1 MNIRAL
7 LAKMTVEE
15 KVAQLCSIVKWKPVP
30 DPVREYGR
38 QIRSGIGHFCTVV
51 RPFKAREAAEWCNRI
66 QRAMLAKTRLKVP
79 AIIHDECLHGL
90 QTDGATV
97 YPQAIGLSCSWDPAF
112 VEKIA
117 SAIGQE
123 TRARGISQALSPT
136 INLARDPR
144 CGRTEETYGEDPLLA
159 SRFGVAFI
167 RGLQGQ
173 NVAATPK
180 HFAANFVGDGGRDS
194 HDIHYSELELR
205 ESYFPAFEAA
215 IREGK
220 AMSLM
225 PAYNSIN
232 GVPCSANSWLLNDIL
247 RKEWGFEGFTG
258 SDYGGVVNMHMSH
271 GYARNKAEAARKAIL
286 GGMDVEYP
294 DSATYP
300 LLTQEV
306 RSGRVPRVVLDR
318 SVMRVLSAKEKL
330 GLFNNPFANPERAAA
345 LSDTREHRSL
355 AREAARRSF
364 VLLKNSGILP
374 LKSVKKL
381 AVIGPNSAVARVGGY
396 SGHGV
401 RMVTPLE
408 GIKARLGGRVEVTHE
423 NGCSLLGGT
432 SKGMQKAVAVARRAD
447 AVVLVMGGDSG
458 GSWVQNQELTEGEG
472 RDRSDL
478 RLPGLQEQLIREV
491 AAVNRKVVVVIV
503 NGSAVVTAGWDN
515 LVGAVLNAWY
525 PGEEGGT
532 AIAEALMGDFSP
544 SGKLTMTFPKATGVL
559 PFYYNIKPTGRL
571 YDYNDMRGPLHQY
584 PFGHGL
590 SYARLDYRGFR
601 ARVDGKGIRVTGSI
615 RNEGKVAGAEV
626 VQLYIH
632 DKYAS
637 MTRPLKELK
646 AFSRVEPVPG
656 KSVAVDFLLR
666 PDDLTFLNGKLKRI
680 FEPGEFEVMVGSS
693 SEDIRFRET
702 VTLNPGKRF
711 TSVENTGGR
720 GLKRNR
726 EFMAAGGI

>member
-1 MNIRAL
+1 VDIKAL

-15 KVAQLCSIVKWKPVP
+15 KVAQLCSIVRWKPVP
-30 DPVREYGR
+30 DPVKEYAKEIR
-38 QIRSGIGHFCTVV
+38 QGIGSFCTVL
-51 RPFKAREAAEWCNRI
+51 RPFKAREAAEWNNRI
-66 QRAMLAKTRLKVP
+66 QREMAAKTRLKIP
-79 AIIHDECLHGL
+79 AIIHDEVLHGL
-90 QTDGATV
+90 MGDGATV
-97 YPQAIGLSCSWDPAF
+97 YPQAIGLSCSWDPEL
-112 VEKIA
+112 VRKVA

-123 TRARGISQALSPT
+123 TRARGISLALSPT

-167 RGLQGQ
+167 GGLQSQGLG
-173 NVAATPK
+173 ATPK

-194 HDIHYSELELR
+194 HDIHYSELEMR

-215 IREGK
+215 IREAK
-220 AMSLM
+220 AMSIM

-232 GVPCSANSWLLNDIL
+232 GVPCSANNWLLNDIL
-247 RKEWGFEGFTG
+247 RGEWGFNGFTG
-258 SDYGGVVNMHMSH
+258 SDYGGVVNMHNSH
-271 GYARNKAEAARKAIL
+271 GYARDKAEAARKAIL

-294 DSATYP
+294 DPATYP
-300 LLTQEV
+300 LLAREV
-306 RSGRVPRVVLDR
+306 RAGRVPRAVLDR
-318 SVMRVLSAKEKL
+318 SARRVLEAKEQL
-330 GLFNNPFANPERAAA
+330 GLFRNPYANPDRAAA
-345 LSDTREHRSL
+345 LSDTREHRAL

-374 LKSVKKL
+374 LKGVRKL
-381 AVIGPNSAVARVGGY
+381 AVLGPNAAVARTGGY
-396 SGHGV
+396 SGTGARLV
-401 RMVTPLE
+401 SPLE
-408 GIKARLGGRVEVTHE
+408 GIRARFGARVEITHE
-423 NGCSLLGGT
+423 NGCSLLSGNPRDI
-432 SKGMQKAVAVARRAD
+432 KKAVAAAKRAD

-491 AAVNRKVVVVIV
+491 SAVNRKTVVVIV

-532 AIAEALMGDFSP
+532 AIAEALMGDFNP

-559 PFYYNIKPTGRL
+559 PYYYNIKPTGRL
-571 YDYNDMRGPLHQY
+571 YDYNDIRGPLHQY

-590 SYARLDYRGFR
+590 SYTRFDYRGFR
-601 ARVDGKGIRVTGSI
+601 ARVEKGCIRVTGSV
-615 RNEGKVAGAEV
+615 RNGGKAAGAEV
-626 VQLYIH
+626 VQLYIR
-632 DKYAS
+632 DKFAS

-646 AFSRVEPVPG
+646 AFSRVETLPG
-656 KSVAVDFLLR
+656 KAALVEFILGPS
-666 PDDLTFLNGKLKRI
+666 DLTFINGEMKRI

-693 SEDIRFRET
+693 SEDIRFQET
-702 VTLNPGKRF
+702 VALKM
-711 TSVENTGGR
+711 GGR
-720 GLKRNR
+720 LPSGKSGGGSAVPRNR
-726 EFMAAGGI
+726 EFMPAGNI